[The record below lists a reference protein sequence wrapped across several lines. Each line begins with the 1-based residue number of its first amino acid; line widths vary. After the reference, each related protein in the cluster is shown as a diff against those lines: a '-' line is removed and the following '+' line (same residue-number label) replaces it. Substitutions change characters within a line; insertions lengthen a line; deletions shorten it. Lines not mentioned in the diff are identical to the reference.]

1 MKFLDANVFI
11 YAYAKPKRAITEEEK
26 KIKKKSK
33 EIVER
38 INKGERVITTVVHLS
53 EVANIIEKSVPMT
66 TLSKLLKGILSMEN
80 IRVLDVSR
88 EDYLAATDA
97 APSQGLG
104 INDALAVIKMRE
116 ASVSEIYSFDKHFDG
131 IEGITRLE

>member
-11 YAYAKPKRAITEEEK
+11 YAYAKPKRALTEEEK
-26 KIKKKSK
+26 KIKKNAK

-38 INKGERVITTVVHLS
+38 VNKGERVITTVVHLS
-53 EVANIIEKSVPMT
+53 EVANIIEKSVPIT
-66 TLSKLLKGILSMEN
+66 TISKLLKGVLSMEN
-80 IRVLDVSR
+80 IKVLDVSH

-104 INDALAVIKMRE
+104 INDALAIIKMRG
-116 ASVSEIYSFDKHFDG
+116 AGVSEIYSFDKHFDG
-131 IEGITRLE
+131 IDGITRFE